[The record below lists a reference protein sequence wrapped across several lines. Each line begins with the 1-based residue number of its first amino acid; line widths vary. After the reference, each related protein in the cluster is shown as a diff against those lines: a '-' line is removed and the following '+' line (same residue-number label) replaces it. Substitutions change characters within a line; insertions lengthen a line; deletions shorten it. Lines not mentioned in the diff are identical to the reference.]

1 MYRTCG
7 HPDCTV
13 RFADCEIHHVIA
25 WIHQHGPTN
34 LANLLPLCN
43 QHHHLVHDAGW
54 HLTLQPDRTI
64 TLRRP
69 DGTVAY
75 HGSSIDVAPTGL
87 TPTPDEPDD
96 ARRAGRVDRRP
107 GPSRRPLHPRR
118 MTTTTPNPTA
128 PAHSAQHRT
137 EPDRG
142 RPHHPL
148 PSLFDHRAAA
158 RER

>member
-64 TLRRP
+64 TLQRP
-69 DGTVAY
+69 DHTVAY
-75 HGSSIDVAPTGL
+75 HGSSIDVA
-87 TPTPDEPDD
+87 
-96 ARRAGRVDRRP
+96 
-107 GPSRRPLHPRR
+107 
-118 MTTTTPNPTA
+118 
-128 PAHSAQHRT
+128 
-137 EPDRG
+137 
-142 RPHHPL
+142 RPHPH
-148 PSLFDHRAAA
+148 SRAPEPGELTG
-158 RER
+158 RTS